1 MQDTDGI
8 YNPSVIRQTL
18 ELFSMLPEA
27 EVRARLSLQGVAD
40 VQVEKVGLEDAFIG
54 LTGKY

>member
-1 MQDTDGI
+1 
-8 YNPSVIRQTL
+8 
-18 ELFSMLPEA
+18 MLPET
-27 EVRARLSLQGVAD
+27 EVRARLSIQGVAD